1 MDNKESFATE
11 QENFWSG
18 SFGADYI
25 TRNNS
30 QQLFASNLSYFVKA
44 LDKAEG
50 LQTIFEVG
58 ANVGMNLKALQ
69 ALYPTAELSAI
80 EINREA
86 CVQLAE
92 VIGKDNVNRGSI
104 LDFQSSQKFDLVFTK
119 GVLIHLSPDYLAAVY
134 DKLANLA
141 SKYVLIGEYYN
152 PSPVSIEYRGHTNKL
167 FKRDFCGEFLE
178 AHPEFRLMDYGF
190 AYHKDP
196 HHPQDDITW
205 FLLEK

>member
-1 MDNKESFATE
+1 MDSKESFATE

-25 TRNNS
+25 ARNNS

-50 LQTIFEVG
+50 LHTIFEVG

-119 GVLIHLSPDYLAAVY
+119 GVLIHLSPDHMAAVY

-190 AYHKDP
+190 AYRKDP